1 MDPVLK
7 EFLRSRQW
15 ERAFTRENTE
25 CGLALVAN
33 EPILPNLRIED
44 NVTRISTHA
53 EVPDHGG
60 LFHAEVTADKDPKLG
75 RVTLRSGCSCGARL
89 FCAHRYALL
98 FSATHWLEEN
108 SWTVPP
114 PEDEAA
120 TEWLALLEGLARR
133 EPPPEVTSLC
143 YGLSVHDELGPLV
156 LAYARPPGQGAPPL
170 ARAGLETAATT
181 SPLARALL
189 DLPGVD
195 VPGWPLEAARSLGG
209 DGSSSLLGRLLDT
222 GRLYLVPG
230 PRGGT
235 PKALSP
241 GHPVRI
247 SPGWDETD
255 DGKVE
260 PVLVLEDV
268 RFQPIVLD
276 FPWCLDPVAG
286 TIHPHA
292 GKTSAGLHALW
303 VQGPR
308 LSLEQGLAATAAM
321 RHLDLEEPVPSPAGI
336 EHIHPETMR
345 PVLRIRRLR
354 PRDWPDGRLPP
365 AGALVGVPVFRYG
378 EGMELGVAAED
389 EDAATGRVFHSGG
402 LHVIH
407 RMVEA
412 EMLALGQLDHC
423 HLSPIESWIPFAG
436 PVPSVFRGARAPD
449 SLPEPEA
456 VAWAVWKAGPDADA
470 LRQAGWEIEDA
481 PDPGVKVLESARETM
496 RLDPWNNE
504 GIDWFAFDLGV
515 EAEGERVSL
524 LPALAAAMLT
534 HGDALLAIE
543 PGEEDHLLLP
553 VEGDE
558 SRVIRFPFRRFVVVA
573 RQVVEWF
580 GGIPKPGAR
589 LHPMHAAEMAA
600 TLGETSTLHGP
611 DAASAERLRQTGR
624 ALRGGP
630 GGSVAPNPSGL
641 RAELRPYQHEGFQ
654 WLQFLAR
661 HDLHGLLADDMGLGK
676 TLQTIAHLTAE
687 VESGRA
693 DGRPSLVV
701 APTSVTTNWKNE
713 LRKFAPGLR
722 VLMLT
727 GPRRHRYYESLT
739 DADVV
744 ITSYPLLQRDADTLA
759 DRAFHTVVLDEAQ
772 WIKNPG
778 TRAAKAAFALKAR
791 HRLALSG
798 TPMENHLGELWS
810 LFRFLMPG
818 LLGSAD
824 EFRRFYRSPIEKS
837 GDTRRQQALNR
848 RVGPLILRRT
858 KDKVAADL
866 PPRTEVEHAIELLP
880 AQADL
885 YESVRA
891 TLDARVQEAIA
902 SQGLDRARILV
913 LDAMLKLRQICCHPA
928 LLETSAAM
936 GAGSAKLDHLIG
948 MLLELIPAGRRVLV
962 FSQFTSMLARI
973 AERLEEE
980 GVEYLEL
987 TGATKDRESLVRRFQ
1002 EGHVPVFLISLKAG
1016 GAGLNL
1022 TAADTVIHYD
1032 PWWNPAVESQASDR
1046 AHRIG
1051 QTRPVFI
1058 HRLICQGT
1066 IEEKMRELKARKA
1079 GLVDAL
1085 LAGSTTGF
1093 NLDQDTIRELFSPLV
1108 REEP

>member
-1 MDPVLK
+1 
-7 EFLRSRQW
+7 
-15 ERAFTRENTE
+15 
-25 CGLALVAN
+25 
-33 EPILPNLRIED
+33 
-44 NVTRISTHA
+44 
-53 EVPDHGG
+53 
-60 LFHAEVTADKDPKLG
+60 
-75 RVTLRSGCSCGARL
+75 
-89 FCAHRYALL
+89 
-98 FSATHWLEEN
+98 
-108 SWTVPP
+108 
-114 PEDEAA
+114 
-120 TEWLALLEGLARR
+120 
-133 EPPPEVTSLC
+133 
-143 YGLSVHDELGPLV
+143 
-156 LAYARPPGQGAPPL
+156 
-170 ARAGLETAATT
+170 
-181 SPLARALL
+181 
-189 DLPGVD
+189 
-195 VPGWPLEAARSLGG
+195 
-209 DGSSSLLGRLLDT
+209 
-222 GRLYLVPG
+222 
-230 PRGGT
+230 
-235 PKALSP
+235 
-241 GHPVRI
+241 
-247 SPGWDETD
+247 
-255 DGKVE
+255 
-260 PVLVLEDV
+260 
-268 RFQPIVLD
+268 
-276 FPWCLDPVAG
+276 
-286 TIHPHA
+286 
-292 GKTSAGLHALW
+292 
-303 VQGPR
+303 
-308 LSLEQGLAATAAM
+308 
-321 RHLDLEEPVPSPAGI
+321 
-336 EHIHPETMR
+336 
-345 PVLRIRRLR
+345 
-354 PRDWPDGRLPP
+354 
-365 AGALVGVPVFRYG
+365 
-378 EGMELGVAAED
+378 
-389 EDAATGRVFHSGG
+389 
-402 LHVIH
+402 
-407 RMVEA
+407 
-412 EMLALGQLDHC
+412 
-423 HLSPIESWIPFAG
+423 
-436 PVPSVFRGARAPD
+436 
-449 SLPEPEA
+449 
-456 VAWAVWKAGPDADA
+456 
-470 LRQAGWEIEDA
+470 
-481 PDPGVKVLESARETM
+481 
-496 RLDPWNNE
+496 
-504 GIDWFAFDLGV
+504 
-515 EAEGERVSL
+515 
-524 LPALAAAMLT
+524 
-534 HGDALLAIE
+534 
-543 PGEEDHLLLP
+543 
-553 VEGDE
+553 
-558 SRVIRFPFRRFVVVA
+558 
-573 RQVVEWF
+573 
-580 GGIPKPGAR
+580 
-589 LHPMHAAEMAA
+589 
-600 TLGETSTLHGP
+600 
-611 DAASAERLRQTGR
+611 
-624 ALRGGP
+624 
-630 GGSVAPNPSGL
+630 
-641 RAELRPYQHEGFQ
+641 
-654 WLQFLAR
+654 
-661 HDLHGLLADDMGLGK
+661 
-676 TLQTIAHLTAE
+676 
-687 VESGRA
+687 
-693 DGRPSLVV
+693 
-701 APTSVTTNWKNE
+701 VTTNWKNE

-936 GAGSAKLDHLIG
+936 GAGSAKLDHLLG